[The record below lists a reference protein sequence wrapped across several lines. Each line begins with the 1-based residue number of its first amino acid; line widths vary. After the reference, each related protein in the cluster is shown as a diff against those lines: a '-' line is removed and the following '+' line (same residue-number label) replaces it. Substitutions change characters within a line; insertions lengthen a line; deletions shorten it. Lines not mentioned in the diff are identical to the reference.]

1 MPLKFVFGPSGSGK
15 SSYLYQH
22 VIQESMKYPER
33 NYIVLVPEQFTM
45 QTQKDLVMMHERKGI
60 MNIDVLSFARLAY
73 RVFEETGGGGLPVL
87 DDEGKNLILRKIAGD
102 YESEL
107 KMLGG
112 HMKKQGYISEVKS
125 VISEFTQYDIGE
137 DAIERVMESAGESS
151 RLYYKL
157 ADIRLLYRGFTDYL
171 QEKYITKEELLD
183 VLSCEVEKS
192 ERLKNSTVVLDGFT
206 GFTPVQDRLLG
217 ELMRHC
223 REVIVTVTMDRRGN
237 PYVYEHPY
245 QLFALSKQMVTS
257 LLQIAKQNKIPVEE
271 PVELYDHVPWRFKE
285 QEALAFLEKHLFRY
299 GAGAYEKEQEQVK
312 LHLAKNPREE
322 AYAVAEQVR
331 RMMREDRYR
340 LRDIGVIVS
349 DMDVYA
355 DHLKQAFIKYDIPF
369 FMDHKRSILLNS
381 FVEYIRSVLHMAEQ
395 SFSYESVFR
404 FLRTNLAGFTYEEID
419 ELENYVIGLG
429 IKGYKHWQEKW
440 TRKLRGMAQEDLDKM
455 NHYRRQLVEKVDG
468 LIYVLRQRRKTVA
481 DITRAIYEFMVQE
494 NLQVRLA
501 EQEELFKAKGELA
514 LAREYAQIYRIVIE
528 LFDKFVELLGDEQVS
543 LSEYCKLLDAG
554 LEEARVGVIPPEV
567 DQVVIG
573 DMQRTRLKD
582 IKALLFAG
590 ANDVYLPGAL
600 LRTGLLSE
608 LDREKFARE
617 KLTLSAGGKEKAY
630 VQKFYLYLNLT
641 KPSEKLDIYY
651 SKVSADGKSVRP
663 SYLIQELQKLFPKLK
678 VRDEERYLKEQEL
691 TENIGFDRMIRE
703 FVQKRHETD
712 GAWCELYNWYK
723 KNPKWQEKVERFLE
737 AGYYRKPLDALTE
750 EAAKR
755 LYGEEFETS
764 ITRMERFAVCAFSH
778 FLTYGLGL
786 REREEYDFQAAD
798 LGNVCHRALE
808 RFSYKVER
816 EAGDWLK
823 LTEEKRKQYVEESV
837 EEAIADYGNSILYSS
852 SRNAYLIV
860 RMKRMLEKTVW
871 ALTKQL
877 AAGDFKPAAYE
888 LRFANGKIDRV
899 DTCEDGDC
907 VYVKVIDYKTGSKSF
922 DVTALYHGFQ
932 LQLMVYMDAAL
943 QMEQKKHPEK
953 EILPAGVFYYRI
965 QDPLIDR
972 PKEGEEQE
980 SILKELKPDGM
991 ISLEKEVLGHLDH
1004 CMVGES
1010 SVIPVK
1016 YNKNGSLSKS
1026 SKAASAQDFYLMMKY
1041 AVNKVEEI
1049 RQKILSGDVKVNPYR
1064 RGTET
1069 SCDYCSYRQICGFD
1083 TKMEGYRYREIEAMS
1098 VDKVIQAMKGEG
1110 QS

>member
-1 MPLKFVFGPSGSGK
+1 M
-15 SSYLYQH
+15 
-22 VIQESMKYPER
+22 
-33 NYIVLVPEQFTM
+33 
-45 QTQKDLVMMHERKGI
+45 
-60 MNIDVLSFARLAY
+60 
-73 RVFEETGGGGLPVL
+73 
-87 DDEGKNLILRKIAGD
+87 
-102 YESEL
+102 
-107 KMLGG
+107 
-112 HMKKQGYISEVKS
+112 
-125 VISEFTQYDIGE
+125 
-137 DAIERVMESAGESS
+137 
-151 RLYYKL
+151 
-157 ADIRLLYRGFTDYL
+157 
-171 QEKYITKEELLD
+171 
-183 VLSCEVEKS
+183 
-192 ERLKNSTVVLDGFT
+192 
-206 GFTPVQDRLLG
+206 
-217 ELMRHC
+217 
-223 REVIVTVTMDRRGN
+223 
-237 PYVYEHPY
+237 
-245 QLFALSKQMVTS
+245 
-257 LLQIAKQNKIPVEE
+257 
-271 PVELYDHVPWRFKE
+271 
-285 QEALAFLEKHLFRY
+285 
-299 GAGAYEKEQEQVK
+299 
-312 LHLAKNPREE
+312 
-322 AYAVAEQVR
+322 
-331 RMMREDRYR
+331 
-340 LRDIGVIVS
+340 
-349 DMDVYA
+349 
-355 DHLKQAFIKYDIPF
+355 
-369 FMDHKRSILLNS
+369 
-381 FVEYIRSVLHMAEQ
+381 
-395 SFSYESVFR
+395 
-404 FLRTNLAGFTYEEID
+404 
-419 ELENYVIGLG
+419 
-429 IKGYKHWQEKW
+429 
-440 TRKLRGMAQEDLDKM
+440 
-455 NHYRRQLVEKVDG
+455 
-468 LIYVLRQRRKTVA
+468 
-481 DITRAIYEFMVQE
+481 
-494 NLQVRLA
+494 
-501 EQEELFKAKGELA
+501 
-514 LAREYAQIYRIVIE
+514 
-528 LFDKFVELLGDEQVS
+528 
-543 LSEYCKLLDAG
+543 
-554 LEEARVGVIPPEV
+554 
-567 DQVVIG
+567 
-573 DMQRTRLKD
+573 
-582 IKALLFAG
+582 
-590 ANDVYLPGAL
+590 
-600 LRTGLLSE
+600 
-608 LDREKFARE
+608 
-617 KLTLSAGGKEKAY
+617 
-630 VQKFYLYLNLT
+630 
-641 KPSEKLDIYY
+641 
-651 SKVSADGKSVRP
+651 
-663 SYLIQELQKLFPKLK
+663 
-678 VRDEERYLKEQEL
+678 
-691 TENIGFDRMIRE
+691 
-703 FVQKRHETD
+703 
-712 GAWCELYNWYK
+712 
-723 KNPKWQEKVERFLE
+723 
-737 AGYYRKPLDALTE
+737 DALTE

-991 ISLEKEVLGHLDH
+991 ISLEKEVLEHLDH

>member
-137 DAIERVMESAGESS
+137 DEIERVMESAGESS

-171 QEKYITKEELLD
+171 REKYITKEELLD
-183 VLSCEVEKS
+183 VLSREVEKS

-223 REVIVTVTMDRRGN
+223 REVIVTVTMDRREN

-331 RMMREDRYR
+331 RMMREDGYR
-340 LRDIGVIVS
+340 LRDIGVVVS

-440 TRKLRGMAQEDLDKM
+440 TRKLKGMAQEDLDKM

-528 LFDKFVELLGDEQVS
+528 LFDKFVELLGDEEVS

-808 RFSYKVER
+808 QFSYKVER
-816 EAGDWLK
+816 ETGDWLK
-823 LTEEKRKQYVEESV
+823 LTEEQRNQYVEESV

-877 AAGDFKPAAYE
+877 AAGDFKPSAYE
-888 LRFANGKIDRV
+888 MRFANGKIDRV

-907 VYVKVIDYKTGSKSF
+907 IYVKVIDYKTGSKSF
-922 DVTALYHGFQ
+922 DVTALYHGLQ

-943 QMEQKKHPEK
+943 QLEQKKHPEK

-991 ISLEKEVLGHLDH
+991 ISLEKEVLEHLDH

-1083 TKMEGYRYREIEAMS
+1083 TKMEGYRYREIDAMS
-1098 VDKVIQAMKGEG
+1098 VDKVIQAIKGER

>member
-137 DAIERVMESAGESS
+137 DEIERVMESAGESS

-171 QEKYITKEELLD
+171 REKYITKEELLD
-183 VLSCEVEKS
+183 VLSREVEKS

-223 REVIVTVTMDRRGN
+223 REVIVTVTMDRREN

-331 RMMREDRYR
+331 RMMREDGYR

-440 TRKLRGMAQEDLDKM
+440 TRKLKGMAQEDLDKM

-528 LFDKFVELLGDEQVS
+528 LFDKFVELLGDEEVS

-641 KPSEKLDIYY
+641 KPSEKLNIYY

-712 GAWCELYNWYK
+712 GAWCELYSWYK

-816 EAGDWLK
+816 ETGDWLK
-823 LTEEKRKQYVEESV
+823 LTEEQRNQYVEESV

-877 AAGDFKPAAYE
+877 AAGDFKPSAYE
-888 LRFANGKIDRV
+888 MRFANGKIDRV

-907 VYVKVIDYKTGSKSF
+907 IYVKVIDYKTGSKSF
-922 DVTALYHGFQ
+922 DVTALYHGLQ

-943 QMEQKKHPEK
+943 QLEQKKHSEK

-991 ISLEKEVLGHLDH
+991 ISLEKEVLEHLDH

-1083 TKMEGYRYREIEAMS
+1083 TKMEGYRYREIDVMS
-1098 VDKVIQAMKGEG
+1098 VDKVIQAIKGER